1 MKSKVKRQKAKVW
14 TRSARG
20 TVFNFCLLPV
30 AFLLYESVNAFDFML
45 RNWREILALTGEHLL
60 LVAASTL
67 VAVAVGI
74 PLGLLLTR
82 RTGLKRPV
90 LAVANVLQTVPS
102 LALFGFIIPLPVIGG
117 IGWRAAVV
125 ALVVY
130 ALLPVIRNT
139 VTGVEGVERS
149 VREAAV
155 AMGMTDRQ
163 ILRQVELPLAAPVI
177 LAGVRVAT
185 VISVGVATVAAFVGA
200 GGLGTLIYRGLRQ
213 NDDRLMLAGA
223 IPAALLALAA
233 DAGLGLIESR
243 LDARRRFARAGSKRG
258 ALARRVAA
266 GALAAVVLVGG
277 SFALWRWAER
287 ADVRVGSKDF
297 TESIIL
303 AEIFAQGL
311 EARGLKVERRYD
323 LGGNLAHG
331 ALVAGEV
338 DVYPEYTGTSLMA
351 ILGHPPATDARAVY
365 ERVKAEYAARF
376 DVEVGPPLGFEDT
389 FAILVRGDD
398 ARRLNLKTVS
408 DAAAHAPGWRAGFGQ
423 DFMSRADGYEGF
435 SRAYGLRFAGRP
447 SEMDLSLSYRALA
460 EGQVDVIAG
469 NSTDGMIATLG
480 LTQLEDDRHY
490 FPPYEAVLL
499 LRRDALERLAP
510 AREVLQRLAGSIS
523 TDEMRRLNYEVDGH
537 KRAPAEVVREWRRA
551 KGL

>member
-1 MKSKVKRQKAKVW
+1 M
-14 TRSARG
+14 
-20 TVFNFCLLPV
+20 
-30 AFLLYESVNAFDFML
+30 NAFEFIL
-45 RNWREILALTGEHLL
+45 RNWREVLSLTAEHLL
-60 LVAASTL
+60 LVAVSTL
-67 VAVAVGI
+67 IAVAVGL

-82 RTGLKRPV
+82 KAGLKRPV

-102 LALFGFIIPLPVIGG
+102 LALFGFIIPLKYVGG

-125 ALVVY
+125 ALVLY

-149 VREAAV
+149 VREAAL

-185 VISVGVATVAAFVGA
+185 VISVGVATIAAAIGA
-200 GGLGTLIYRGLRQ
+200 GGLGTLIFRGLRQ
-213 NDDRLMLAGA
+213 YDNRLILAGA

-233 DAGLGLIESR
+233 DAGIGLIESW
-243 LDARRRFARAGSKRG
+243 LAARRRTVQRNVVV
-258 ALARRVAA
+258 RRV
-266 GALAAVVLVGG
+266 ALAAVVVVALASVV
-277 SFALWRWAER
+277 FAVWSRSAK
-287 ADVRVGSKDF
+287 ADVKVGSKDF
-297 TESIIL
+297 TESVIL
-303 AEIFAQGL
+303 AEIYAQAL
-311 EARGLKVERRYD
+311 EARGLKVERRYE
-323 LGGNLAHG
+323 LGGNLAHD

-338 DVYPEYTGTSLMA
+338 DVYPEYTGTSLMS
-351 ILGHPPATDARAVY
+351 ILKHPPSTDARAVY
-365 ERVKAEYAARF
+365 ELVKSDYAARF

-389 FAILVRGDD
+389 FAVLVRGDD
-398 ARRLNLKTVS
+398 ARRLNLKNIS
-408 DAAAHAPGWRAGFGQ
+408 DLTAHAPRMRAGFGQ
-423 DFMSRADGYEGF
+423 DFMSRPDGYEGF
-435 SRAYGLRFAGRP
+435 ARAYGLQFQGRP
-447 SEMDLSLSYRALA
+447 REMDLSLSYRALA

-499 LRRDALERLAP
+499 LRRDTLERLPP

-523 TDEMRRLNYEVDGH
+523 TEEMRRLNYEVDGN
-537 KRAPAEVVREWRRA
+537 KRPAAEVVREWRRA
-551 KGL
+551 KGLS